1 MDCETLVKY
10 LSDYIDRDLSAELE
24 AAAREHL
31 GSCQNCQV
39 MLDSTQRLI
48 RLSRSARNELT
59 IPAWRKQ
66 RLYDQLEAILS
77 VRREE
82 DAGGA

>member
-24 AAAREHL
+24 EAAREHL
-31 GSCQNCQV
+31 GSCRNCQV
-39 MLDSTQRLI
+39 MFDSTQRLI
-48 RLSRSARNELT
+48 RLSRSASNELV

-66 RLYDQLEAILS
+66 RLYDELQAILM
-77 VRREE
+77 RR
-82 DAGGA
+82 DG